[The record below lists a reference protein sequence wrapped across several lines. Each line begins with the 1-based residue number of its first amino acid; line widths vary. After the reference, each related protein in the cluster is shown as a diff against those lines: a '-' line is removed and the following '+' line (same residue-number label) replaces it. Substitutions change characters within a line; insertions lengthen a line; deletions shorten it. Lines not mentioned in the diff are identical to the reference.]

1 MNDVIVGMGEVLWDM
16 LPEGKKIGGAPAN
29 FAYHV
34 SQYGFDGYV
43 VSAVGDDKLGNEILE
58 SFNNRRLNYLIQRV
72 PYPTGMVQIELDEA
86 GIPCYEIKENVAWD
100 NIPFTV
106 DLEKLAKKTRAVCF
120 GSLAQRN
127 TVSRET
133 INRFLDVMSD
143 AAGQY
148 RVFDV
153 NLRQGFYDKEI
164 LCNSMKRCNI
174 LKINDEELIAVSRMF
189 ESLFVHAGEQDLAR
203 AQRHAAPCPLDD
215 ILARVFPP
223 VVIISLITRAVPAF
237 FRLDAQH
244 HALAAERLGHLG
256 NDALVLDGRGI
267 DGRLVRPHLK
277 NAPHIVHTAQAATY
291 RDGNEHVVRGAP
303 HDSRQVVAVVQTGDD
318 VHIQQF
324 VDTLPVIICR
334 EIMRVSQLAQSF
346 QLNPLYQM
354 VVLYVQTGDEAY
366 FFRHAASSFNVF
378 RQARRNC
385 IRNPPQRAYG
395 VTPTGHSGTS
405 RCAVNG
411 SGPPGA

>member
-16 LPEGKKIGGAPAN
+16 LPKGKKIGGAPAN

-34 SQYGFDGYV
+34 SQYGFDGCV

-72 PYPTGMVQIELDEA
+72 PYPTGTVQIELDEA

-189 ESLFVHAGEQDLAR
+189 EYPGINLEDKCRALLSEYGLEILILQRILFCIKIMIFRIGIIQFLNLQTFCQCRFHISDMSQCIGADDTVCHYSAAG
-203 AQRHAAPCPLDD
+203 
-215 ILARVFPP
+215 ILQCNDFA
-223 VVIISLITRAVPAF
+223 
-237 FRLDAQH
+237 AQH
-244 HALAAERLGHLG
+244 IGFHLIP
-256 NDALVLDGRGI
+256 DSA
-267 DGRLVRPHLK
+267 
-277 NAPHIVHTAQAATY
+277 AATALC
-291 RDGNEHVVRGAP
+291 DGDTAHIHTGTAV
-303 HDSRQVVAVVQTGDD
+303 QVCNF
-318 VHIQQF
+318 HI
-324 VDTLPVIICR
+324 IIADG
-334 EIMRVSQLAQSF
+334 L
-346 QLNPLYQM
+346 
-354 VVLYVQTGDEAY
+354 
-366 FFRHAASSFNVF
+366 
-378 RQARRNC
+378 
-385 IRNPPQRAYG
+385 
-395 VTPTGHSGTS
+395 
-405 RCAVNG
+405 
-411 SGPPGA
+411 

>member
-34 SQYGFDGYV
+34 SQYGFDGCV
-43 VSAVGDDKLGNEILE
+43 VSAVGDDKLGHEILE

-72 PYPTGMVQIELDEA
+72 PYPTGTVQIELDEA

-189 ESLFVHAGEQDLAR
+189 EYPGINLEDKCR
-203 AQRHAAPCPLDD
+203 ALLSEYGLE
-215 ILARVFPP
+215 IL
-223 VVIISLITRAVPAF
+223 ILTC
-237 FRLDAQH
+237 
-244 HALAAERLGHLG
+244 G
-256 NDALVLDGRGI
+256 
-267 DGRLVRPHLK
+267 
-277 NAPHIVHTAQAATY
+277 
-291 RDGNEHVVRGAP
+291 
-303 HDSRQVVAVVQTGDD
+303 
-318 VHIQQF
+318 
-324 VDTLPVIICR
+324 
-334 EIMRVSQLAQSF
+334 
-346 QLNPLYQM
+346 
-354 VVLYVQTGDEAY
+354 
-366 FFRHAASSFNVF
+366 
-378 RQARRNC
+378 
-385 IRNPPQRAYG
+385 
-395 VTPTGHSGTS
+395 
-405 RCAVNG
+405 VNG
-411 SGPPGA
+411 SYVFTWENVSFVNTPKIEVADTVGAGDSFTATFISAILKGKSIREAHELAVEVSAYVCTQNGAMPELPISIKSRLL